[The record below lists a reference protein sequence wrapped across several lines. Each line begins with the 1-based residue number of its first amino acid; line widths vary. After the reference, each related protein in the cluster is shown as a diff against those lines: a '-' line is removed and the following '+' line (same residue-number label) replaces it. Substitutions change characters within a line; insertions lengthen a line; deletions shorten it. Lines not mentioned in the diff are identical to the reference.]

1 MKQSFNPKVSIVIPV
16 YNGSNYLRE
25 AIDSAL
31 AQTYKNVEVIVIND
45 GSNDGGKT
53 DKICKSYGN
62 KIRYFKKENGGVSSA
77 LNMGIEKMEG
87 EYFSWLSHDD
97 VYLPRKIE
105 TQIKFLASNQLQGEK
120 VILFANYELIDK
132 DSILMQRVELDHT
145 MLDEKPE
152 YALLRGCINGITL
165 LIPVT
170 AFKECGLFNT
180 SLKYTQDYDLW
191 RRMSNSYKFVHM
203 ENILTQ
209 TRIHALQDSNKQ
221 PNVVKEGD
229 ALWISMMEGLSKET
243 KERLEST
250 EYNFYNE
257 MELFLSGTPYEGAL
271 EFVKVKKE
279 NIWNVTKKSFDE
291 VKVTVIIPFYNRIS
305 MLLASIESVL
315 SQTHKNLEVILIN
328 DGSTEDISE
337 LNKYLKKDSRL
348 KMVSFAKNQG
358 ASSARNEGIKQA
370 TGKYI
375 AFLDSDDLFFV
386 DKIEQQLMLMKLY
399 GYKVSH
405 TSYIRRNI
413 KSEEL
418 IKSGEFTGMVFPQII
433 SSCPIAT
440 PTAMMETDFL
450 KKSGVKFIKD
460 FKIGEDTC
468 FWLDLLR
475 ETKLLGIKK
484 AYTIVNVNSN
494 SAAIDHQKQI
504 IGLTNILRHIFSDKQ
519 LSKFHREISNL
530 CSAYISTSAQITVDE
545 SKHLV
550 SPTVTYYTPWNR
562 EKPWTIFPRAIFL
575 FKYQG
580 VLITIKKVCKKY
592 FKKFINI
599 VKTN

>member
-1 MKQSFNPKVSIVIPV
+1 MTKPFNPKVSIVIPV
-16 YNGSNYLRE
+16 YNGSNYLKE

-31 AQTYKNVEVIVIND
+31 AQTYKNIEVIVIND
-45 GSNDGGKT
+45 GSNDGGET

-62 KIRYFKKENGGVSSA
+62 RIRYFKKENGGVASA

-132 DSILMQRVELDHT
+132 DSILMQRVELDHS
-145 MLDEKPE
+145 MLEEKPE

-191 RRMSNSYKFVHM
+191 RRMSNLYKFLHM

-229 ALWISMMEGLSKET
+229 ALWINMMEGLSKET

-291 VKVTVIIPFYNRIS
+291 VKVTVIIPF
-305 MLLASIESVL
+305 
-315 SQTHKNLEVILIN
+315 
-328 DGSTEDISE
+328 
-337 LNKYLKKDSRL
+337 
-348 KMVSFAKNQG
+348 
-358 ASSARNEGIKQA
+358 
-370 TGKYI
+370 
-375 AFLDSDDLFFV
+375 
-386 DKIEQQLMLMKLY
+386 
-399 GYKVSH
+399 
-405 TSYIRRNI
+405 
-413 KSEEL
+413 
-418 IKSGEFTGMVFPQII
+418 
-433 SSCPIAT
+433 
-440 PTAMMETDFL
+440 
-450 KKSGVKFIKD
+450 
-460 FKIGEDTC
+460 
-468 FWLDLLR
+468 
-475 ETKLLGIKK
+475 
-484 AYTIVNVNSN
+484 
-494 SAAIDHQKQI
+494 
-504 IGLTNILRHIFSDKQ
+504 
-519 LSKFHREISNL
+519 
-530 CSAYISTSAQITVDE
+530 
-545 SKHLV
+545 
-550 SPTVTYYTPWNR
+550 
-562 EKPWTIFPRAIFL
+562 
-575 FKYQG
+575 
-580 VLITIKKVCKKY
+580 
-592 FKKFINI
+592 
-599 VKTN
+599 